1 MSQNAHRSG
10 PPCFGPSV
18 RFTLGLI
25 LTTLAVAGC
34 SKTGEQPKP
43 TDAVPPSAA
52 VTRVGIPKLVDLG
65 ATECIPCKMMAPVL
79 EELDKEYAGVMDVEF
94 IDVWKPENKKAAR
107 SYGIEEIPTQIFLD
121 PEGKELWRHVGFI
134 AKEDI
139 LAKWSK
145 FGYELKPTGSGG
157 DSELAMAADSRS
169 GDQGK
174 PVEAAGGPSRI
185 SVFYL
190 FNTFRCA
197 TCKKVEALT
206 KEAVLGTPEEPS
218 PFADEIASGKMT
230 FENLNIED
238 KQHEHFLTNFAVQAK
253 IPVIAETSGGRIVRF
268 TVLDQAWF
276 LFDDKP
282 RYLAYVR
289 DGIKAFLAKQ
299 EPAEAETADQCEYI
313 TASAA
318 YEKIQTSAKEFHI
331 LDIRTPEEYVFI
343 GHPDAAR
350 NIPVLFMGYS
360 YDEKME
366 RQTLLPNPEFAAEVQ
381 QHYSPDDHLAVLCES
396 GPRAAMA
403 IRILK
408 KAGFKNLYAI
418 THGFVGEKQGHA
430 GHPDYGKRRVNGW
443 VNEGVPWT
451 TDLVPA
457 LMYERQKQVAGR

>member
-1 MSQNAHRSG
+1 MSRNMHEPDPA
-10 PPCFGPSV
+10 CFARRASSV
-18 RFTLGLI
+18 LAMV
-25 LTTLAVAGC
+25 LTAIVVAGC
-34 SKTGEQPKP
+34 GRTSEQKP
-43 TDAVPPSAA
+43 TDTTSPTAA
-52 VTRVGIPKLVDLG
+52 VARVGIPKLVDLG

-79 EELDKEYAGVMDVEF
+79 EELEKEYAGVMDVEF
-94 IDVWKPENKKAAR
+94 IDVWRPENKETAK
-107 SYGIEEIPTQIFLD
+107 SYGIEEIPTQVFLD

-139 LAKWSK
+139 LAKWSE

-157 DSELAMAADSRS
+157 DSEIAMAADSPPAN
-169 GDQGK
+169 QGK
-174 PVEAAGGPSRI
+174 AVEAASGPSRI

-197 TCKKVEALT
+197 TCQKVEALT

-238 KQHEHFLTNFAVQAK
+238 EQHEHFLADFAVQAK
-253 IPVIAETSGGRIVRF
+253 IPVIAEMSGDRIVRF
-268 TVLDQAWF
+268 TILDQAWF

-289 DGIKAFLAKQ
+289 DGIEAFLAKE
-299 EPAEAETADQCEYI
+299 EPAEAETADHCEYI

-318 YEKIQTSAKEFHI
+318 YEKAQKSPKEFHI

-343 GHPDAAR
+343 GHPEAAR
-350 NIPVLFMGYS
+350 NIPVMFMGYS
-360 YDEKME
+360 YDEKMG
-366 RQTLLPNPEFAAEVQ
+366 RQTMLPNAEFAAEVQ
-381 QHYSPDDHLAVLCES
+381 QHFAPDDHLAILGES

-403 IRILK
+403 IRILN
-408 KAGFKNLYAI
+408 KAGFKHLYAI
-418 THGFVGEKQGHA
+418 THGFVGEKQGQA
-430 GHPDYGKRRVNGW
+430 GHPDFGKRRVNGW

-451 TDLVPA
+451 TDLVPE
-457 LMYERQKQVAGR
+457 LMYEGQKEIAGR